1 MKRLAI
7 IGGTGRVGKKV
18 IDQALAQG
26 YHLNVLTRREITM
39 SLDERITVVVGDA
52 ADPQALD
59 QLLSGADA
67 VISTLGPSGINDSL
81 KKAKLAA
88 KDRTSTNSTRAI
100 LPLMKKHNIDRFVL
114 MTGPS
119 LKHPEHRNNIFYRT
133 LLTKIA
139 PKMLGEMTLDRQQE
153 LELLLASEVNFTVA
167 LAGQLDDAPSNT
179 PLRADHTRFQGF
191 DISVPNLAEFLV
203 DQVKDNRYWGK
214 AVYVAN

>member
-18 IDQALAQG
+18 IEQALAQG
-26 YHLNVLTRREITM
+26 YHLNVLTRQPITM
-39 SLDERITVVVGDA
+39 ALDERITLVVGDA

-88 KDRTSTNSTRAI
+88 KDHISTNSTRAI
-100 LPLMKKHNIDRFVL
+100 LPLMKKHKISRFVL

-119 LKHPEHRNNIFYRT
+119 LEHPDDRNNFFYRT

-139 PKMLGEMTLDRQQE
+139 PTFLGDMTLDRQQE
-153 LELLLASEVNFTVA
+153 LELLLASDVDFTIA
-167 LAGQLDDAPSNT
+167 RAGALDDEPSST
-179 PLRADHTRFQGF
+179 PLRSDAQRFLGF
-191 DISVPNLAEFLV
+191 KISVPDLAGFLV
-203 DQVKDNRYWGK
+203 DQVKDSRYWGK

>member
-1 MKRLAI
+1 MKKLAI
-7 IGGTGRVGKKV
+7 IGGTGRVGKRV
-18 IDQALAQG
+18 IEQALAQG

-39 SLDERITVVVGDA
+39 SLDKRITLVVGDA
-52 ADPQALD
+52 ADPRALD

-88 KDRTSTNSTRAI
+88 KEYISTNSTRAI
-100 LPLMKKHNIDRFVL
+100 LPLMKKHKISRFVL

-119 LKHPEHRNNIFYRT
+119 LKHPDDRNNFFYRT

-139 PKMLGEMTLDRQQE
+139 PKFLGDMTLDRQQE
-153 LELLLASEVNFTVA
+153 LELLLASDVDFTIA
-167 LAGQLDDAPSNT
+167 RAGALDDKPSGN
-179 PLRADHTRFQGF
+179 PLRADAERFLGF
-191 DISVPNLAEFLV
+191 KISVPDLAEFLV